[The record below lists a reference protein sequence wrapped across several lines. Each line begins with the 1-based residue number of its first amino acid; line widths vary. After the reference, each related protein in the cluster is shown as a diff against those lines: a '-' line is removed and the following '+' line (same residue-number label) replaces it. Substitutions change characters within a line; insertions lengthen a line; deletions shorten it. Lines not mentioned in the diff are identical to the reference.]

1 MLENLKTVL
10 LLSVLSVILIMI
22 FGFIG
27 KAIGI
32 GSLGIFI
39 GLIISLIINFVS
51 YFKSDTIALRA
62 NNAQIVS
69 EQEAPN
75 LHRIIR
81 ELTTSAGLKMP
92 KVAVIRSK
100 DPNAFA
106 TGRNQSHAA
115 VAVTTGLLELLTED
129 ELRGVLS
136 HELGHIKNKDILI
149 SSVAASIGSI
159 ITYTASM
166 SRYAVIFG
174 AGGDN
179 DGGDIIGTILISI
192 LGPLSAAIIQMAISR
207 TREYKADATGA
218 QICGNPLALA
228 SALRKIEFGVQQH
241 PMTNAKAT
249 DAHMFIMNPFG
260 NAMNSM
266 QKLFSTHPPTAER
279 IARLEEMAGKK
290 LEY

>member
-10 LLSVLSVILIMI
+10 LLSILSVILIII
-22 FGFIG
+22 FGFLG
-27 KAIGI
+27 RAFGL
-32 GSLGIFI
+32 GSLGLLI
-39 GLIISLIINFVS
+39 GLILSLIMTFVS
-51 YFKSDTIALRA
+51 YFKSDEIALRS
-62 NNAQIVS
+62 NHAQVVS

-81 ELTTSAGLKMP
+81 ELTTNAGLKMP
-92 KVAVIRSK
+92 RVAVIRSN

-106 TGRNQSHAA
+106 TGRNQDHAA
-115 VAVTTGLLELLTED
+115 VAVTTGLLELLNED

-149 SSVAASIGSI
+149 SSVAACIGSI

-166 SRYAVIFG
+166 ARYAAIFG
-174 AGGDN
+174 GGN
-179 DGGDIIGTILISI
+179 NRDGYDVIGGLIIMI
-192 LGPLSAAIIQMAISR
+192 LGPISAAIIQMAISR

-218 QICGNPLALA
+218 EICGNPLALA

-241 PMTNAKAT
+241 PMTEAKAT

-260 NAMNSM
+260 NAMNTM

-279 IARLEEMAGKK
+279 IARLEEMAGRK